1 MNNPDWNWW
10 KLFREVNRPYLE
22 NDEYKMICEIYA
34 RVKDTSVHYPCK
46 CSPKVIQGYIDEINI
61 VYQNGK

>member
-10 KLFREVNRPYLE
+10 KLFREVKRRYLE

-34 RVKDTSVHYPCK
+34 RVNSIEVNYPCK
-46 CSPKVIQGYIDEINI
+46 CSPKVIQNYIDEINKI
-61 VYQNGK
+61 FEKQ

>member
-10 KLFREVNRPYLE
+10 KLFREVKRRYLE

-34 RVKDTSVHYPCK
+34 RVNSIQVHYPCK
-46 CSPKVIQGYIDEINI
+46 CSPKVIQNYIDEINKI
-61 VYQNGK
+61 FENGK